1 MDSIIDVRKL
11 KKLNETTVN
20 KSHDVIFVEYLKNIS
35 TETISSQNSR
45 KKKLCLLLFYIRIF
59 FIMFSRFRITKN
71 KCWILEDHFV
81 VQGQCSLFFNLEL
94 ISFLIN
100 S

>member
-1 MDSIIDVRKL
+1 
-11 KKLNETTVN
+11 
-20 KSHDVIFVEYLKNIS
+20 
-35 TETISSQNSR
+35 
-45 KKKLCLLLFYIRIF
+45 
-59 FIMFSRFRITKN
+59 MFSRFRITKN

-81 VQGQCSLFFNLEL
+81 VQDSAFFFNLEL

>member
-1 MDSIIDVRKL
+1 MKPQYKGHDDILIEYYKKSLRKRYLL
-11 KKLNETTVN
+11 KTREKTSFIVILH
-20 KSHDVIFVEYLKNIS
+20 SHF
-35 TETISSQNSR
+35 
-45 KKKLCLLLFYIRIF
+45 F

-81 VQGQCSLFFNLEL
+81 VQGQCSFFFNLEL